1 MTSGLFRISLEIASD
16 IRVLTFEDADY
27 RGSGNMLGRKDW
39 SSLIDSPQYN
49 GPLLYPNSEEN
60 VYNWHDEG
68 NTELAS
74 RLVNAYGDGN
84 FWTGGMAVSRLC
96 RHRPRQ
102 RRLQSPACRFLPATA
117 TATADTT
124 VPETS
129 ASRMGIKTPTRRGL
143 ATTTSCRNSTS
154 TTARPV
160 W

>member
-1 MTSGLFRISLEIASD
+1 MDCLHRRQPSYRRRPAEADTGDKGDIRVIVVNRRRDVRAFRISLEIASD

-84 FWTGGMAVSRLC
+84 LRTGGTWLSQTM
-96 RHRPRQ
+96 
-102 RRLQSPACRFLPATA
+102 
-117 TATADTT
+117 
-124 VPETS
+124 
-129 ASRMGIKTPTRRGL
+129 
-143 ATTTSCRNSTS
+143 
-154 TTARPV
+154 
-160 W
+160 

>member
-1 MTSGLFRISLEIASD
+1 M
-16 IRVLTFEDADY
+16 LTFEDADY

-84 FWTGGMAVSRLC
+84 FWTGGMAVSDYV
-96 RHRPRQ
+96 
-102 RRLQSPACRFLPATA
+102 
-117 TATADTT
+117 DTDLGNGDFNHQLAVFSRDGDGNGGHN